1 MLNII
6 LTNLEKRF
14 DVFDDVLATV
24 DENDFHKT
32 LDVPK
37 NKSIAEHLWCVIG
50 ARQSFARAIQAG
62 EWQGF
67 ECSLYTEAGPADYK
81 TALDKATAEF
91 HRTVRD
97 LGNWSDDRQALL
109 AQLHEHEVMHEGQ
122 LIRQVYGLGLS
133 MPATSQW
140 A

>member
-1 MLNII
+1 VLNIV

-14 DVFDDVLATV
+14 DVFVELLAKVDDT
-24 DENDFHKT
+24 DFHKK

-67 ECSLYTEAGPADYK
+67 DCSLDAKAGTTDYK
-81 TALDKATAEF
+81 AALDKATTVF
-91 HRTVRD
+91 HQTVKQVD
-97 LGNWSDDRQALL
+97 DWTEDRQALL
-109 AQLHEHEVMHEGQ
+109 AKLYEHEVIHEGQ
-122 LIRQVYGLGLS
+122 LIRHVYGMGLS
-133 MPATSQW
+133 MPSSSQW

>member
-6 LTNLEKRF
+6 LANLENRF
-14 DVFDDVLATV
+14 DVFNDVLAVV
-24 DENDFHKT
+24 DDNDFHKK

-67 ECSLYTEAGPADYK
+67 ECSLDTDAGPADYK
-81 TALDKATAEF
+81 VALDKATAIF

-97 LGNWSDDRQALL
+97 LDTWSDDREALL
-109 AQLHEHEVMHEGQ
+109 AQLYEHEVMHEGQ

-133 MPATSQW
+133 MPATSTW